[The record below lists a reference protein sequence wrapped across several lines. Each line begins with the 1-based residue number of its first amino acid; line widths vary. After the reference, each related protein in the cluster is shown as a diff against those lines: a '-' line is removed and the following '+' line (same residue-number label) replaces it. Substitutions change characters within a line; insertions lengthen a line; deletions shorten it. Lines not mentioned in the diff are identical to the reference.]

1 MPVQNTLAYLRRCC
15 NAALEQLYPAGAPP
29 KVMWRYHHE
38 MRLLERAQEDVVDSF
53 LLFKEISDA
62 AQKMFSKI
70 YVYGAI
76 QGAMLV
82 YLLGDHDLNPMP
94 AHYYCTSCGY
104 YEEPH
109 SVTVGLDLPLADCP
123 HCGKPLRRDGFTLR
137 QRFVDGQF
145 DLGISDYGLSKIF
158 YPIAFDVAR
167 KHYRRYGV
175 EAVHYAEHRETSSR
189 YFKSGIALLPHG
201 TTLAGIP
208 ESYKITDSDGDICV
222 KEEYGVDCERFRYIM
237 FADLEFLDVIE
248 HYQKNWGIMFSEFP
262 IIGTA
267 KTIIDKLI
275 ATKVPTTEERR
286 ILKELEPV
294 AFVDIM
300 NCLAAA
306 DSLYEQRGFENTPY
320 NNQNFAFM
328 LDDDNFIW
336 HFMDCPIYTGED
348 AYEKLLSFRWKRS
361 IAYKAARRLRQGRWK
376 TVSEQLRKSLPVS
389 FEWLTSHTLFLSS
402 RPRSRWLGQ
411 QYFRMA
417 QILGT
422 EALAAF
428 PLGAEKDRLEWYPQE
443 IIRQDG

>member
-1 MPVQNTLAYLRRCC
+1 MPVQNTMVYLRRCC
-15 NAALEQLYPAGAPP
+15 DTALEQLYSAGVPP

-38 MRLLERAQEDVVDSF
+38 MRLLERVQEDVVDSF

-62 AQKMFSKI
+62 AQRAFSKI

-94 AHYYCTSCGY
+94 AHYYCNSCGY

-109 SVTVGLDLPLADCP
+109 TATVGLDLPLADCP
-123 HCGKPLRRDGFTLR
+123 CCGKPLRRDGFTLR
-137 QRFVDGQF
+137 QRFIDDQF
-145 DLGISDYGLSKIF
+145 DLGIGDYGLSKMF

-167 KHYRRYGV
+167 KHYQRYGV
-175 EAVHYAEHRETSSR
+175 EAVHYAEHREISSS
-189 YFKSGIALLPHG
+189 YHKGGIALLPHG
-201 TTLAGIP
+201 TTLADIP
-208 ESYKITDSDGDICV
+208 ESYKITDSEGDICV
-222 KEEYGVDCERFRYIM
+222 KEEYWGDCERFRYIM

-248 HYQKNWGIMFSEFP
+248 CYQKKWGIMFSEFP

-267 KTIIDKLI
+267 KTILDKLI
-275 ATKVPTTEERR
+275 ATKVPTAEERR

-306 DSLYEQRGFENTPY
+306 DSLYEQPGFENTPY
-320 NNQNFAFM
+320 NNQHFASM

-336 HFMDCPIYTGED
+336 HFVDCPIYTGED
-348 AYEKLLSFRWKRS
+348 AYEKLLTLRWKRS

-376 TVSEQLRKSLPVS
+376 TVSEHLRESLPVS
-389 FEWLTSHTLFLSS
+389 FEWLNSRTLFLSS
-402 RPRSRWLGQ
+402 RPRSRWLGL

-422 EALAAF
+422 ETLATF
-428 PLGAEKDRLEWYPQE
+428 PLGNEKDRVEWRSYE